1 MIQVILNGDDFGK
14 SPERNRAIDDSFK
27 MGLIRSASLIVTGKH
42 LQDAI
47 EYIKNGDYIDKIHLH
62 INLSTAPL
70 KKSEGS
76 EDIPLT
82 EAMKKDPFFCID
94 GKFKPY
100 KGLPRRL
107 SSVLKWKEVYRE
119 IVAQYN
125 KFKEVTEGK
134 GNYEHV
140 DFHSWY
146 NLTWPVSVALNV
158 FTRKYHIK
166 SVRYMGLHQ
175 KDYLPNKI
183 FFFISKNSRVKS
195 YPAANIDYFLS
206 KCQAFKDFKTIEL
219 YTHPNYKD
227 GVLLDD
233 SISYLH
239 HERQPMQ
246 KQIEML
252 REKENIDFFAWEDG
266 F

>member
-1 MIQVILNGDDFGK
+1 
-14 SPERNRAIDDSFK
+14 
-27 MGLIRSASLIVTGKH
+27 
-42 LQDAI
+42 
-47 EYIKNGDYIDKIHLH
+47 
-62 INLSTAPL
+62 
-70 KKSEGS
+70 
-76 EDIPLT
+76 
-82 EAMKKDPFFCID
+82 
-94 GKFKPY
+94 
-100 KGLPRRL
+100 
-107 SSVLKWKEVYRE
+107 
-119 IVAQYN
+119 
-125 KFKEVTEGK
+125 
-134 GNYEHV
+134 
-140 DFHSWY
+140 
-146 NLTWPVSVALNV
+146 
-158 FTRKYHIK
+158 
-166 SVRYMGLHQ
+166 MGLHQ

>member
-1 MIQVILNGDDFGK
+1 MPQVILNADDFGK
-14 SPERNRAIDDSFK
+14 SPERNHAIDDSFK
-27 MGLIRSASLIVTGKH
+27 MGLICSAGLIVTGKY
-42 LQDAI
+42 LQDAVK
-47 EYIKNGDYIDKIHLH
+47 YIKDGDYVEKVHLH
-62 INLSTAPL
+62 INLSTSPI
-70 KKSEGS
+70 KISEGS
-76 EDIPLT
+76 EDVPLT
-82 EAMKKDPFFCID
+82 SAIKKDPLFCID

-107 SSVLKWKEVYRE
+107 SSILKWKEVYKE

-125 KFKEVTEGK
+125 KFKEVTDGK

-140 DFHSWY
+140 DFHLWY
-146 NLTWPVSVALNV
+146 NLSWPVSIALNV

-166 SVRYMGLHQ
+166 SVRYIGLHQ
-175 KDYLPNKI
+175 KKSIQNKI
-183 FFFISKNSRVKS
+183 FRFISWNPRVKS
-195 YPAANIDYFLS
+195 YPATNIDYFLS
-206 KCQAFKDFKTIEL
+206 KYQAFKDFKIIEL

-227 GVLLDD
+227 SVLLDD
-233 SISYLH
+233 SPSYLK

-252 REKENIDFFAWEDG
+252 REKGISSFVSWEDG